1 MSTDAWYTF
10 TVNDKQKIN
19 PKEKLLSLSY
29 LGSSTSIKN
38 GGVTQAYLL
47 LVN

>member
-1 MSTDAWYTF
+1 MI
-10 TVNDKQKIN
+10 KKIN

-38 GGVTQAYLL
+38 GGVTQVL
-47 LVN
+47 